1 MKTVRLPFATLL
13 FTLLA
18 NHAITDA
25 FQLTHHLGRHTDIRH
40 ERQHRTNL
48 SRLWYRELDQD
59 DNSDT
64 LRKVQIR
71 APPGF
76 DVKES
81 LAQRNRGEK
90 GPSSGLNILLI
101 RALLINQGL
110 ILAIATVISL
120 VLLFATDGFD
130 AFSHLN
136 EIFRWSGV
144 GDVDLWLTP
153 NRLLIGAAAAIP
165 IVAFGNLVEDSDQ
178 RIFAN
183 INFSTITMVLT
194 LFGRRTKPP
203 DVFLPPVAVR
213 GTPYPTTSTLEALVM
228 SFVLSTITGVC
239 EESVFRMEIPSLLDH
254 YFYTEPF
261 PLLPLFGQAVLFALG
276 HSQPRTS
283 VQENAVVVTLQLV
296 NGIWFGMVYILTG
309 GDIVPCMVAHAVY
322 DFIVFFKTWWDANG
336 QIEYA
341 ESMSLMPLPSNVQ
354 RDVDIMLLKG
364 MDPKAFNRVKRLF
377 YTFDFDKNKSLS
389 KSEVRKGFSY
399 LALEKAGIPPP
410 QEQVDAL
417 FEKFTSVADKSRLT
431 FPDFLRLYTTSVVR
445 RAAD

>member
-1 MKTVRLPFATLL
+1 MMKSLRLTFATLPL
-13 FTLLA
+13 TLVYYG
-18 NHAITDA
+18 ITDA
-25 FQLTHHLGRHTDIRH
+25 FPLTHHCGLHVAARHKRM
-40 ERQHRTNL
+40 HRTNL

-59 DNSDT
+59 DGKDV

-81 LAQRNRGEK
+81 LAQKNRGDK
-90 GPSSGLNILLI
+90 GPSSGMNILLI

-110 ILAIATVISL
+110 ILTIATIISL
-120 VLLFATDGFD
+120 AVLITTDGFD
-130 AFSHLN
+130 AFSHIN

-144 GDVDLWLTP
+144 GDVDLLLTP
-153 NRLLIGAAAAIP
+153 NRLLIGAAAAVP

-178 RIFAN
+178 RIFAK

-203 DVFLPPVAVR
+203 DVFLPPNAIR
-213 GTPYPTTSTLEALVM
+213 RTYPTTSTMEALVV
-228 SFVLSTITGVC
+228 SFVLSTITGFC
-239 EESVFRMEIPSLLDH
+239 EESVFRVEVPSLLHH
-254 YFYTEPF
+254 YFFNDIF
-261 PLLPLFGQAVLFALG
+261 PLLPLLCQAMLFAFG

-283 VQENAVVVTLQLV
+283 FQENSVVVALQFV

-309 GDIVPCMVAHAVY
+309 GDVVPCMVAHAVY
-322 DFIVFFKTWWDANG
+322 DFVVFFKTWWDANG

-341 ESMSLMPLPSNVQ
+341 ESMLLMPLPSNVQ

-364 MDPKAFNRVKRLF
+364 MDPKVFNQVKRLF
-377 YTFDFDKNKSLS
+377 FTFDFDKNKSLS

-399 LALEKAGIPPP
+399 LALEKAGSPPP

-431 FPDFLRLYTTSVVR
+431 VPDFLRLYTTSVVSR
-445 RAAD
+445 TSD